1 MRRGSATTAAAVLI
15 MLLGLAGCGGGEGDM
30 SGMDSKPEMAG
41 PEAPTSTTVDE
52 KPREIIRNADI
63 AVRVPDV
70 RTAAAQANT
79 IAAEAGGRTAAQSIT
94 QEGEAAY
101 ANLTLRVPAGSLDM
115 VLQQLG
121 DMGDVQSLNI
131 TTEDVTTQAVDLD
144 ARIAALQK
152 SVARLEQLLTQAT
165 SAQALVEIERELS
178 ARQAELDSLVA
189 QRTLLSD
196 AVALSTVYVTLF
208 PESEA
213 AAFTPPGFLSGL
225 ESGWNALR
233 TVVAAA
239 ITALGFLLPF
249 IIVLALITVPIVLV
263 VMALRRRRPH

>member
-1 MRRGSATTAAAVLI
+1 MIRRTALAGAVALAALA
-15 MLLGLAGCGGGEGDM
+15 LLAGCGGGEM
-30 SGMDSKPEMAG
+30 SDSEMMQDPG
-41 PEAPTSTTVDE
+41 KVGAPAQAPVE
-52 KPREIIRNADI
+52 EQPREIIRNADI
-63 AVRVPDV
+63 SVRVADV
-70 RTAAAQANT
+70 RESVARANA
-79 IAAEAGGRTAAQSIT
+79 IAAEANGRTSSQSVT
-94 QEGEAAY
+94 QEGESAY
-101 ANLTLRVPAGSLDM
+101 ANLTLRVPAASLDL